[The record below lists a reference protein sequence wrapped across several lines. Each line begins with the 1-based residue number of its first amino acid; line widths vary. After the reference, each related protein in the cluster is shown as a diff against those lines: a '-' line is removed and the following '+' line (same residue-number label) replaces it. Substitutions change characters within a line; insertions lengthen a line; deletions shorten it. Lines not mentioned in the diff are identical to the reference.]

1 MNDAARELRRQAYL
15 QALGMDQYVSRR
27 PLPGASPTRRWCIN
41 ASPRPV
47 SAPDEP
53 ARHEQAASTVAGP
66 PTIEITRRPPAVAKP
81 PESPRQAGAVE
92 RFRVA
97 AVQAGGW
104 LWLEDLGD
112 MPLAQEQ
119 LQLVVAMATAMT
131 GSAVKPV
138 VAQFDWPMHN
148 NQQLDLGPDAAMTSL
163 GSFIERQLADS
174 NSTGVVLLGA
184 AAGRRLPSR
193 LSCPHRLEIP
203 GTREMLENPRLKRQA
218 WACLMPHARE

>member
-41 ASPRPV
+41 TAPQPVSVPDGPAQRREAAATVASP
-47 SAPDEP
+47 P
-53 ARHEQAASTVAGP
+53 AVEIST
-66 PTIEITRRPPAVAKP
+66 RPPAVTEP
-81 PESPRQAGAVE
+81 PASPPQTVAIE

-174 NSTGVVLLGA
+174 DCAGVVLLGA

-218 WACLMPHARE
+218 WACLMPHACE